1 MGLVSESRF
10 EDTNRGLNNA
20 NTRASNKN
28 KHHRLTRPKKTV
40 NVQCVGNLRRVS
52 IKQVISE
59 CSKLGQ
65 KDYKHRHDWFRKK
78 IQKTG
83 IEKELIWHKMEE
95 LIEKKQMQN
104 YMKFYCPNWPWV

>member
-52 IKQVISE
+52 IQQVISE
-59 CSKLGQ
+59 CSKVGQ

-83 IEKELIWHKMEE
+83 IEKELI
-95 LIEKKQMQN
+95 
-104 YMKFYCPNWPWV
+104 